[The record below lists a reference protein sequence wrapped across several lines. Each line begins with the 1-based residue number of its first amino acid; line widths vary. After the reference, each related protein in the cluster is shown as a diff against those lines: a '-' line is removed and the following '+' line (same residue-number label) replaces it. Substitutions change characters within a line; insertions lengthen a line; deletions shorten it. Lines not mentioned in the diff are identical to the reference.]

1 MAIIKDNSLRN
12 FLDSEFANSGS
23 GNSSSRNNLE
33 SGTTLERRNGAEVVN
48 TNNNADGPS
57 EELQRRF
64 GLEVGTGTYEGD
76 PATSSNFIFD
86 GGSKDNLAIQ
96 KAFQEEAKDDEKRD
110 TSHLGIPKGTFGK
123 YSNRRQGGV
132 LRYPLEMMT
141 QETDYLQIDIQKYI
155 PLKSYRSTP
164 GDNSRYVTGNN
175 FTNRAGR
182 RLSQN
187 LSTKPLINDGTILLP
202 IPSDLKDV
210 NAVKYDTET
219 INGLEAIGAL
229 GAEKGSGLI
238 ADQIKKAIDGKF
250 SFKNLGDEAMDT
262 FGPLAADIRDGVGSF
277 KALDNYMSK
286 QLASRLV
293 GVFGGNVSPNALL
306 ARGNGEIIN
315 PNMELLFGGPT
326 LRNFRFQFKMTPR
339 NEKEAEQVKLIIRAF
354 KRNMAPQAEGG
365 LLGSG
370 NFFLK
375 TPNVFKLRYRTGNKN
390 HPFLNRFK
398 QCFLSDMSVSY
409 TGEGIYS
416 TYEDGTPVSMILD
429 LSFKETQP
437 IYDID
442 YDERPGTQAVGY

>member
-155 PLKSYRSTP
+155 PLQSYRSTP

-250 SFKNLGDEAMDT
+250 SLKNLGDEAMDT